1 MELKRFSAKN
11 GSVLGVLLYKAAV
24 YFTLEPED
32 NLLPEGAYNI
42 EEYASPKNGK
52 CLLLWND
59 AIPKSRGFEIHAGN
73 SLKDTAGCILVGN
86 ACSLATRT
94 VLQSKKALQQ
104 LLKDHNSILVIGK
117 IYN

>member
-1 MELKRFSAKN
+1 MELRRFSMKK
-11 GSVLGVLLYKAAV
+11 GSVLGILRHGTAV
-24 YFTLEPED
+24 YFTLEPEN
-32 NLLPEGAYNI
+32 NLLPEGVYNI
-42 EEYASPKNGK
+42 EDYDSPKNGQ

-59 AIPKSRGFEIHAGN
+59 EIPKSRGFEIHAGN

-86 ACSLATRT
+86 SCNLATRT